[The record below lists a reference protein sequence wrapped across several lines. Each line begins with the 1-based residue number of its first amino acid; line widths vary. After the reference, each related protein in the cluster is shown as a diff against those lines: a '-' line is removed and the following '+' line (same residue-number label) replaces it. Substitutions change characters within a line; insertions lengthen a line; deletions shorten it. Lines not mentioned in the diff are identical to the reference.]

1 MFTSQTPVYQIT
13 TSDEYAKLVT
23 FLETMLTM
31 VWYPSTVATLSRRT
45 RDLIEASF
53 ERSVDP
59 EFSWM
64 IDVSLTEKFDF
75 DLFR

>member
-1 MFTSQTPVYQIT
+1 
-13 TSDEYAKLVT
+13 
-23 FLETMLTM
+23 M